1 MTVIA
6 LTQEMGSLAKDVAEK
21 LAADLGLQVMR
32 HEVVDNVSS
41 RLHVPTSLI
50 HRLRE
55 GKAGALE
62 RLRADR
68 GSLAVYMTEEVL
80 DVAARGNVVLRG
92 WGATCL
98 LRAVPHVVCVR
109 VTRPFAQRVA
119 WLQESLG
126 NDDVGFVEEEI
137 RRSDR
142 AHAARM
148 NAQFGVTWGDP
159 LLYDL
164 VLNTGRVSVESCAQ
178 QIAALAR
185 RPEFAETEA
194 SRAMLQN
201 LALEARVRA
210 ALRAD
215 EATRAVDVTVAS
227 SAGRVVLTGMVLD
240 ADEMPAAARVA
251 AAVPGVTSVDN
262 RLRVMAR
269 SRLFPQG

>member
-6 LTQEMGSLAKDVAEK
+6 LTQEMGSLAKDVAER
-21 LAADLGLQVMR
+21 LGRDLGLQVLR
-32 HEVVDNVSS
+32 HEVADHVSS
-41 RLHVPTSLI
+41 RMHVPTSLI

-55 GKAGALE
+55 GKVGALE

-68 GSLAVYMTEEVL
+68 ASMAVYMTEEVL

-109 VTRPFAQRVA
+109 VTRPLAPRVA
-119 WLQESLG
+119 WLQEQLG
-126 NDDVGFVEEEI
+126 TDDAGFAEDEI

-148 NAQFGVTWGDP
+148 HAQFGVAWGDP

-164 VLNTGRVSVESCAQ
+164 VLNTGRVSVESCAL
-178 QIAALAR
+178 QIAALAA
-185 RPEFAETEA
+185 RPEFAETDA
-194 SRAMLQN
+194 SRAMLHN
-201 LALEARVRA
+201 LAHAARVRA

-215 EATRAVDVTVAS
+215 EATRDVDVTVTGD
-227 SAGRVVLTGMVLD
+227 AGRVVLAGMVLD
-240 ADEMPAAARVA
+240 ADEVPAAERVA
-251 AAVPGVTSVDN
+251 SAVPGVTGVDN
-262 RLRVMAR
+262 RLRVVAR